1 MFAGVVFSGEMLAF
15 LERFQIILNLKCCL
29 YGGESL
35 IYIFESLSSCRQ
47 RDIRIEDPLDNAD
60 RLTAHSV
67 L

>member
-1 MFAGVVFSGEMLAF
+1 MFAGVVFSGEVLAF
-15 LERFQIILNLKCCL
+15 LERFQIILNLKCL